1 MAAFSQIGWNPLSGL
16 IDWLSDAFQNTI
28 VVPIMNFF
36 SYLIGCIFYGLQM
49 GLFYIMDAIQLVFR
63 RVAGLDIYYDN
74 GVAVEGDLV
83 IKFLQDSTVQA
94 VFFSILIAAIIL
106 LFITTFI
113 AVLKTEFD
121 EKDNAKGPVFKS
133 ALKAIAYFAI
143 VPVVCFLGIMVSNI
157 VLRMLDGATS
167 RDAQSFSTQLFT
179 AAAWDAN
186 RARNDAD
193 FAKEVYLNCKWI
205 PGMSSLTLGNTS
217 EVIIEEQ
224 QSSSQNSANQSAYG
238 QSSGP
243 VVLADGD
250 VTLTAYDQEAIA
262 DLIDQAFRG
271 AYAPTTGTATIH
283 GNKGWDYEQTFSV
296 FSITSYD
303 LVFYFY
309 DPISYNYLIGY
320 VGGFAICMLM
330 LNLLIGVIQRIFELC
345 VLFVL
350 SPAAV
355 ALMPLDGGG
364 RYNAWRGMFVRRVFS
379 AYGPILGMNLV
390 FMVLTLMQDVTIF
403 PDGGI
408 NGLYNAIVQ
417 LIFIFTGLVSIRSL
431 VDLVTELVGQGDA
444 LKQGEATAKQVQD
457 FGSKAIGAA
466 ANIYM
471 TPVRAGLSVGKNAKR
486 RIQNRR
492 AENKALD
499 TMAFDSAGGV
509 RGRDAENREDGY
521 NRSGMFRNAR
531 NAMAAAGNR
540 ATGGRYFSEGA
551 AAHETDRE
559 QRSLARNYLRG
570 GAHQVDKDGNPILD
584 EEGNQVAAVPE
595 GRYRELSNTRKEI
608 TDSLGNAWDATGLDK
623 KIEESAGKFGDGVPI
638 IGGIA
643 KFFKGRSEQ
652 KADKKAKAELL
663 KQEAWKREL
672 FGSGGTGGGA
682 GSGSGGAG
690 SGSGGSPS
698 GGAEPD
704 IDFTEGAEEAPAA
717 TIADNERIFNQNY
730 GDGTPANVNVMN
742 TPTVTIKQED
752 AEESP
757 PVQVTWDDTKQYNE
771 MNDWMKN
778 IGLNAEEINSFQ
790 GGLTVDDLND
800 YGQYQYK
807 MKYGND
813 NSKMEEFL
821 QGYSDNGE
829 HLLKIKADK
838 VDQDVLKEDTDADE
852 QRMRT
857 TAMNIQAE
865 QSDIKTAEG
874 DKLKIDDEGI
884 KNALGAIKGAINI
897 TANNIENKL
906 ENIQANT
913 RATSQRIDT
922 QTTKLDSI
930 AKDIKQ
936 VSENTGKKD
945 SAKKR
950 H

>member
-28 VVPIMNFF
+28 VIPIMNFF

-63 RVAGLDIYYDN
+63 RVAGLDVYYDN
-74 GVAVEGDLV
+74 GVAVEGDMV
-83 IKFLQDSTVQA
+83 IKFFQDSTVQA

-143 VPVVCFLGIMVSNI
+143 VPIVCFLGVMVSNI

-186 RARNDAD
+186 RARNDMD

-205 PGMSSLTLGNTS
+205 PGMSSLTTGNTS

-224 QSSSQNSANQSAYG
+224 QNGTNQAYNNE
-238 QSSGP
+238 SVSNI
-243 VVLADGD
+243 VLADGD

-271 AYAPTTGTATIH
+271 AYSPTTGTATIH
-283 GNKGWDYEQTFSV
+283 GNKGWNYEQTFSV

-364 RYNAWRGMFVRRVFS
+364 RYNAWRGMFVKRVFS

-390 FMVLTLMQDVTIF
+390 FMVLTLMQNVTIF

-444 LKQGEATAKQVQD
+444 LKQGEATGKQVKD
-457 FGSKAIGAA
+457 FGAKAVGAA

-471 TPVRAGLSVGKNAKR
+471 APARAMNRVRRNRAARRDAAENLEYDDEGNVIGAGNTGTGTRGLNAMSRRQSARGALASAANRITRGRYGANSDANREAIALREENRTRRENAAEYLRAGGKVY
-486 RIQNRR
+486 
-492 AENKALD
+492 
-499 TMAFDSAGGV
+499 G
-509 RGRDAENREDGY
+509 
-521 NRSGMFRNAR
+521 
-531 NAMAAAGNR
+531 
-540 ATGGRYFSEGA
+540 
-551 AAHETDRE
+551 
-559 QRSLARNYLRG
+559 
-570 GAHQVDKDGNPILD
+570 KDGEDMNL
-584 EEGNQVAAVPE
+584 ELKEGWKNSSVKEAV
-595 GRYRELSNTRKEI
+595 S
-608 TDSLGNAWDATGLDK
+608 NAWAATGLDK
-623 KIEESAGKFGDGVPI
+623 KVEEGAKKFGGGVPFVD
-638 IGGIA
+638 GITGYY
-643 KFFKGRSEQ
+643 KG
-652 KADKKAKAELL
+652 KAGAKAE
-663 KQEAWKREL
+663 KEAVEAFENQEKAREAYYRKHPEKRPPDPA
-672 FGSGGTGGGA
+672 GTGGA
-682 GSGSGGAG
+682 GSA
-690 SGSGGSPS
+690 SGGSPT
-698 GGAEPD
+698 GGDATDYDLTQGTGEN
-704 IDFTEGAEEAPAA
+704 TGG

-730 GDGTPANVNVMN
+730 GGGTTNVNVAN
-742 TPTVTIKQED
+742 TPEVRIKQDKGEENAPIKTTLDTQEKPVEVKEKYTVDNLDEYARKEFERKGGNMTVDEFVAQRRENGTPDKLTLNADTIK
-752 AEESP
+752 AEEL
-757 PVQVTWDDTKQYNE
+757 QREREENGW
-771 MNDWMKN
+771 MNDVAQN
-778 IGLNAEEINSFQ
+778 
-790 GGLTVDDLND
+790 
-800 YGQYQYK
+800 
-807 MKYGND
+807 
-813 NSKMEEFL
+813 
-821 QGYSDNGE
+821 
-829 HLLKIKADK
+829 ADK
-838 VDQDVLKEDTDADE
+838 
-852 QRMRT
+852 
-857 TAMNIQAE
+857 
-865 QSDIKTAEG
+865 
-874 DKLKIDDEGI
+874 
-884 KNALGAIKGAINI
+884 INI
-897 TANNIENKL
+897 TANSTETEASDGKFQSASGDRLKIDDQGIRAAIDSLKTAISTTSVNIQNKL
-906 ENIQANT
+906 ENIQKNTGNTANMINQQG
-913 RATSQRIDT
+913 S
-922 QTTKLDSI
+922 KLDNIS
-930 AKDIKQ
+930 KQ
-936 VSENTGKKD
+936 VKEVTDKKEKSSGKSNAGSGRK
-945 SAKKR
+945 
-950 H
+950 

>member
-1 MAAFSQIGWNPLSGL
+1 
-16 IDWLSDAFQNTI
+16 
-28 VVPIMNFF
+28 
-36 SYLIGCIFYGLQM
+36 M
-49 GLFYIMDAIQLVFR
+49 GLFYIMDAVQLVFR

-217 EVIIEEQ
+217 EVIIEDQ
-224 QSSSQNSANQSAYG
+224 NQASSQSNTNQNAYG
-238 QSSGP
+238 QSTSG
-243 VVLADGD
+243 VTLADGD

-364 RYNAWRGMFVRRVFS
+364 RYNAWRGMFVKRVFS

-408 NGLYNAIVQ
+408 NGLFNAIVQ

-444 LKQGEATAKQVQD
+444 LKQGEATGKQVKD
-457 FGSKAIGAA
+457 FGAKAVGAA

-471 TPVRAGLSVGKNAKR
+471 APARAANKFRKNRSAKNQAAANLEYDDDGNVITDPDKAGTGTRGLNAMTRRQNARGALASAANRISRGRYGANNDANKEAIRLREENRTRRENAAEHLRAGGKVYGKNGEDMNLELKEGWK
-486 RIQNRR
+486 NS
-492 AENKALD
+492 
-499 TMAFDSAGGV
+499 AFK
-509 RGRDAENREDGY
+509 E
-521 NRSGMFRNAR
+521 
-531 NAMAAAGNR
+531 AM
-540 ATGGRYFSEGA
+540 
-551 AAHETDRE
+551 
-559 QRSLARNYLRG
+559 
-570 GAHQVDKDGNPILD
+570 
-584 EEGNQVAAVPE
+584 
-595 GRYRELSNTRKEI
+595 
-608 TDSLGNAWDATGLDK
+608 GNAWEATGLDK
-623 KIEESAGKFGDGVPI
+623 KVEEGAKKFGKGVPFAEGITKHYKKKADDKAAKEAKEAFLQQEKFRQELYGSAGGA
-638 IGGIA
+638 GGA
-643 KFFKGRSEQ
+643 
-652 KADKKAKAELL
+652 
-663 KQEAWKREL
+663 
-672 FGSGGTGGGA
+672 GTGGA
-682 GSGSGGAG
+682 GT
-690 SGSGGSPS
+690 GSGGSPN
-698 GGAEPD
+698 GGED
-704 IDFTEGAEEAPAA
+704 VDLSQGAGENTGG

-730 GDGTPANVNVMN
+730 GGGDGTPANVNVTN

-757 PVQVTWDDTKQYNE
+757 PVNVTWDDTKEVNE

-778 IGLNAEEINSFQ
+778 VSMNADEINTENFKQ
-790 GGLTVDDLND
+790 LGTDDLTEM
-800 YGQYQYK
+800 GKYK
-807 MKYGND
+807 LQMDYGND
-813 NSKMEEFL
+813 PSKIEQMVS
-821 QGYSDNGE
+821 QDPHY
-829 HLLKIKADK
+829 LKINADK

-857 TAMNIQAE
+857 QAMNIQSEQAE
-865 QSDIKTAEG
+865 MKTAEG

-884 KNALGAIKGAINI
+884 KNALAAIKGAINI

-913 RATSQRIDT
+913 RATTQRIDT
-922 QTTKLDSI
+922 QTTKLEGI

-936 VSENTGKKD
+936 VSENTGKRD

-950 H
+950 GK

>member
-1 MAAFSQIGWNPLSGL
+1 
-16 IDWLSDAFQNTI
+16 
-28 VVPIMNFF
+28 
-36 SYLIGCIFYGLQM
+36 
-49 GLFYIMDAIQLVFR
+49 MDAVQLVFR

-296 FSITSYD
+296 FSITNYD

-364 RYNAWRGMFVRRVFS
+364 RYNAWRGMFVKRVFS

-444 LKQGEATAKQVQD
+444 LKQGEATGKQVKD
-457 FGSKAIGAA
+457 FGAKAVGAA

-471 TPVRAGLSVGKNAKR
+471 APARAIANTG
-486 RIQNRR
+486 RR
-492 AENKALD
+492 ALNRHSINKELD
-499 TMAFDSAGGV
+499 KMA
-509 RGRDAENREDGY
+509 EDGEIA
-521 NRSGMFRNAR
+521 AR
-531 NAMAAAGNR
+531 PKRFSWANVRQMGKETANR
-540 ATGGRYFSEGA
+540 ATLGHAYANDNELSERRQNRVLA
-551 AAHETDRE
+551 E
-559 QRSLARNYLRG
+559 QRTRG
-570 GAHQVDKDGNPILD
+570 NKDFFS
-584 EEGNQVAAVPE
+584 
-595 GRYRELSNTRKEI
+595 RHHELSTTTK
-608 TDSLGNAWDATGLDK
+608 DALGNAWKATGLDK
-623 KIEESAGKFGDGVPI
+623 KFEEGITKFGDGMPI
-638 IGGIA
+638 LGGIA
-643 KFFKGRSEQ
+643 KLKKNKEAADEFN
-652 KADKKAKAELL
+652 KAYKAYKQQMDIEDKWETENPEAAERRR
-663 KQEAWKREL
+663 QRQNGGAGGAGTGGAGT
-672 FGSGGTGGGA
+672 GSGGTPNGGEDVDLSQGA
-682 GSGSGGAG
+682 GENTGG
-690 SGSGGSPS
+690 
-698 GGAEPD
+698 
-704 IDFTEGAEEAPAA
+704 

-730 GDGTPANVNVMN
+730 GGGDGTPANVNVTN

-757 PVQVTWDDTKQYNE
+757 PVNVTWDDTKEVNE
-771 MNDWMKN
+771 MDDWMKN
-778 IGLNAEEINSFQ
+778 ASMNADEINAENFKQ
-790 GGLTVDDLND
+790 LGTDDLTEM
-800 YGQYQYK
+800 GKYK
-807 MKYGND
+807 LQMDYGND
-813 NSKMEEFL
+813 PSKIEQMVS
-821 QGYSDNGE
+821 QDPHY
-829 HLLKIKADK
+829 LKINADK

-857 TAMNIQAE
+857 QAMNIQSEQAE
-865 QSDIKTAEG
+865 MKTAEG

-884 KNALGAIKGAINI
+884 KNALAAIKGAINI

-913 RATSQRIDT
+913 RATTQRIDT
-922 QTTKLDSI
+922 QTTKLEGI

-950 H
+950 GK